1 MKKTI
6 LIVYL
11 LLYIILFSINA
22 AANDQDIIVVCEKFI
37 NYLQNGQFIEAA
49 RLCEE
54 KSEELRLNWKDIT
67 DNFGDLINYQMEKN
81 KSKSNTVETTLA
93 FEKQTVYMTFFFNE
107 DNIIISTQI
116 DVNPY
121 VEDSIYSKKYIRENK
136 GKVLVQTPEVFELTN
151 IILVMTDFGLKDPT
165 YFNKRGVYYNQIIK
179 HFTKYRNH
187 PLFTKINF
195 SRENMFN
202 YLALRSN
209 SLAYH
214 FNEDK
219 IVKNEVYFKIM
230 ANEIFLEN
238 IDLIEDFAKVSNF
251 RSFYNKNKEVYNTA
265 IQLYKTTIP
274 VEQMWVWLEEQFPI
288 KYDTYK
294 IIISPVRSPTNN
306 TYRLVQAGFKKCFMF
321 VPSIGSANIGSLEE
335 ALLSR
340 ALFTEVVHNYVN
352 PTTDKYRSNVN
363 SAIKNIKKW
372 NKQKYHYYQSPYAT
386 FNEYVTWGTFL
397 LYAYDHYEQDLF
409 LKVEERVVKQMTF
422 NRAFIRFD
430 HFADFYLE
438 LYQNRGNKK
447 ISDLYPEII
456 TWFASYSI

>member
-22 AANDQDIIVVCEKFI
+22 AANDQDIIVACEKFI

-81 KSKSNTVETTLA
+81 KSKSNTVEATLV

-107 DNIIISTQI
+107 DNILISTQI
-116 DVNPY
+116 NANPY
-121 VEDSIYSKKYIRENK
+121 LKDSIYSKKYIRENK

-151 IILVMTDFGLKDPT
+151 IILVMTAFGLKDPT
-165 YFNKRGVYYNQIIK
+165 YFDKRGVYYNQIIN

-195 SRENMFN
+195 SRKNLSN
-202 YLALRSN
+202 YYALRSN

-214 FNEDK
+214 FNGDK
-219 IVKNEVYFKIM
+219 IVKNEVYFKIR
-230 ANEIFLEN
+230 NKEIFLEN
-238 IDLIEDFAKVSNF
+238 IDLIEDFAKISNF

-321 VPSIGSANIGSLEE
+321 VPSIGSADIGSLEE

-386 FNEYVTWGTFL
+386 FNEYVSWGTFL

-409 LKVEERVVKQMTF
+409 LKVKERVVRQMTF

-430 HFADFYLE
+430 HFADFYLK